1 MLQTELEQSGRHEH
15 PVDVIERLACLKDW
29 NFEREDSDEISLGV
43 TGSWADYNIAFT
55 WLTECE
61 ALHLGCAFDLR
72 VPERRRAETAR
83 LVARI
88 NEQMWM
94 GHFDIWSKDG
104 VVMFRHALPLAGG
117 AQASMM
123 QCEAM
128 LTSALDA
135 CERYY
140 QAFQFVVWANKPADE
155 ALSCALFETRGEA

>member
-1 MLQTELEQSGRHEH
+1 MLLTELEHSERIEH

-29 NFEREDSDEISLGV
+29 SFDRDDADEISLGV

-61 ALHLGCAFDLR
+61 ALHLACAFDLK

-83 LVARI
+83 LVAKI
-88 NEQMWM
+88 NEQMWI
-94 GHFDIWSKDG
+94 GHFDVWSRDG

-117 AQASMM
+117 AQASLS

-128 LTSALDA
+128 LSAALDA

-140 QAFQFVVWANKPADE
+140 QAFQFVVWASKSADE
-155 ALSCALFETRGEA
+155 SLSSALFETCGEA